1 MAARRLLRGVARSG
15 IRAAFAV
22 GPVRRLAAAELGRS
36 GRPERGTPQRT
47 TLDPAPLAATTFV
60 DGHGRTHDLDP
71 ELRDR
76 LKPAWRTMIDP
87 ALADALPDDEGLRR
101 RADGARATVAELG
114 SVLAAVAGT
123 PVSGR
128 VLEIG
133 TYDGAV
139 AFQLARLPE
148 TDVVASDLARYYV
161 VQKPGE
167 PTTVAIERQ
176 VAWLATL
183 RARAAAAGGADPGS
197 VTFVEDDVTTS
208 GLEPGTFD
216 LIVSC
221 EVLEHVRDPRA
232 AVASMARL
240 LRPGGLAYH
249 EYNPFFSILGG
260 HSLVTLDF
268 PWGHAR
274 LDHADVERYLRTLRP
289 GEATQAIRFYEESL
303 NRMTLADLTT
313 TAESAGL
320 EVLAVLPW
328 SDRVLARQLNED
340 ALADVIRTYP
350 SARAIDLVATF
361 ATVVFRRPL

>member
-1 MAARRLLRGVARSG
+1 V
-15 IRAAFAV
+15 AFAV

-36 GRPERGTPQRT
+36 GRRERATPLGPTPE
-47 TLDPAPLAATTFV
+47 PAPLASTTFV
-60 DGHGRTHDLDP
+60 DGRGGTHELDP
-71 ELRDR
+71 GLRDR

-87 ALADALPDDEGLRR
+87 SLADALPDDDGLRR

-114 SVLAAVAGT
+114 AVLAAVAGT

-128 VLEIG
+128 ILEIG

-139 AFQLARLPE
+139 AFQLARVPGTE
-148 TDVVASDLARYYV
+148 VVASDLARYYV

-176 VAWLATL
+176 MGWLAAL
-183 RARAAAAGGADPGS
+183 RGRAATAAGVDAGS
-197 VTFVEDDVTTS
+197 VAFVEDDVTTS
-208 GLEPGTFD
+208 RLEPGTFD

-232 AVASMARL
+232 AFASMSRL
-240 LRPGGLAYH
+240 LQPGGVAYH

-274 LDHADVERYLRTLRP
+274 LDHADLERYLRTLRP
-289 GEATQAIRFYEESL
+289 GEARQALRFYDESL
-303 NRMTLADLTT
+303 NRMTLSDLPTA
-313 TAESAGL
+313 AESAGL

-328 SDRVLARQLNED
+328 SDRGLARQLNGE

-350 SARAIDLVATF
+350 SARAIDLVTTF
-361 ATVVFRRPL
+361 ATVVMRRPR